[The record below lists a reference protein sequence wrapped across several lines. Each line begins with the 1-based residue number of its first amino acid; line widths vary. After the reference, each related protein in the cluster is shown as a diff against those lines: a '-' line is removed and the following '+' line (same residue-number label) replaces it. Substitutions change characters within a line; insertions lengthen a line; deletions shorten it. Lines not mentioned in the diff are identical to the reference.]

1 MEIDDI
7 INYHDV
13 VTAEN
18 QGAQAASLLVS
29 AASRSEL
36 CWLSA
41 LADSPYNARRWQ
53 ISGQSRSLISIG
65 IDFWVSVVRRMK

>member
-18 QGAQAASLLVS
+18 QGAQATSLLVS

-36 CWLSA
+36 C
-41 LADSPYNARRWQ
+41 
-53 ISGQSRSLISIG
+53 
-65 IDFWVSVVRRMK
+65 